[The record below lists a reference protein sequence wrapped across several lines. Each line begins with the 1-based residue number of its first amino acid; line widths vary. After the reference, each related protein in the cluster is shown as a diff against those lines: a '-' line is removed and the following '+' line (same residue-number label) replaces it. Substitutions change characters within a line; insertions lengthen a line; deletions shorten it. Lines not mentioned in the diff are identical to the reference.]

1 MSAPRLS
8 SRRDAVLR
16 EMGLGPI
23 WRLRARKAEADVT
36 EDSAPEDS
44 APAWTGTAAAIAT
57 PRAEAPPT
65 PMARSV
71 EPEPAAGPQPR
82 PAHPAAPRNAEPPRI
97 HAARPQPLGN
107 QKGRKRHA
115 HFK

>member
-23 WRLRARKAEADVT
+23 WRLRARHAEVDVT

-44 APAWTGTAAAIAT
+44 SVPSN
-57 PRAEAPPT
+57 PPT
-65 PMARSV
+65 Q
-71 EPEPAAGPQPR
+71 PQP
-82 PAHPAAPRNAEPPRI
+82 
-97 HAARPQPLGN
+97 QPT
-107 QKGRKRHA
+107 Q
-115 HFK
+115 

>member
-44 APAWTGTAAAIAT
+44 APASWGSLETCA
-57 PRAEAPPT
+57 
-65 PMARSV
+65 
-71 EPEPAAGPQPR
+71 
-82 PAHPAAPRNAEPPRI
+82 
-97 HAARPQPLGN
+97 
-107 QKGRKRHA
+107 
-115 HFK
+115 

>member
-36 EDSAPEDS
+36 EDSAPEDERACVDRDCS
-44 APAWTGTAAAIAT
+44 GDRDATRRGATHADGTLRRT
-57 PRAEAPPT
+57 
-65 PMARSV
+65 
-71 EPEPAAGPQPR
+71 
-82 PAHPAAPRNAEPPRI
+82 
-97 HAARPQPLGN
+97 
-107 QKGRKRHA
+107 
-115 HFK
+115 